1 MDALDRLAGIG
12 TDLLHRVDAVLIA
25 GGAPAGDP
33 LWPLLRQVGALP
45 GDALEFGLKLT
56 PGPLRTAAA
65 QLRADADR
73 FARRR
78 DRLAADLGPAAAT
91 WEGSGAEAFRA
102 RWQSLAGHLGDG
114 GDPATVTGRLRATAS
129 YAEALADW
137 SDGLRTELAE
147 AVARVTGS
155 AEAVAI
161 RGLAEGRRRRRCSR
175 RPPGSVSA
183 FCGRSPRRSAPPAI
197 WSSGGRRTWPSC
209 GTPSPAPGR
218 PARSRRSPAW
228 RCSRIWPCCVPPSR
242 AGARASVVRVAL

>member
-161 RGLAEGRRRRRCSR
+161 RGLAEG
-175 RPPGSVSA
+175 P
-183 FCGRSPRRSAPPAI
+183 PPAAVLEAAARI
-197 WSSGGRRTWPSC
+197 GVRVLRPVAEAFRAARDLEQRWSPDLAELRYTEP
-209 GTPSPAPGR
+209 GTGP
-218 PARSRRSPAW
+218 
-228 RCSRIWPCCVPPSR
+228 
-242 AGARASVVRVAL
+242 AGALSPITRVAL